1 MSIKWSELR
10 NFKQLDRS
18 RQIQIALELIF
29 ILIVFSIIIYGNYTD
44 YKNSHHDYHY
54 SGGLSYEES
63 HDSGSD
69 SGGDRG
75 DSGDGGDG
83 GDGGSYGD
91 FYGSSDY
98 SGSYG
103 DFYDSGSDS
112 GGDWGDS
119 GDGGDGGDGGE

>member
-69 SGGDRG
+69 SGGGRG
-75 DSGDGGDG
+75 DSGDG

-91 FYGSSDY
+91 FYGSSDD